1 MHKKLQ
7 KRLHRVLWQVEL
19 SCISQKRSIDKSDKN
34 SGEFRGNSW
43 NIFGSVPKNCG
54 RQGGAPR
61 GRVGRIPTH
70 ITCKDAGN
78 GMQKRGEN
86 DGETPGGVKKPEGKP
101 AGTMK
106 EPENDEKKEAK
117 RLNFACI
124 YRKRVVHC
132 NRQFNNGRSYF
143 VVTPCDPR
151 WKEKKMKKFFALFL
165 SALLLAAVL

>member
-1 MHKKLQ
+1 MYIGRGAGKGGVTRKRTNLKGVMHGLHKKLQ

-86 DGETPGGVKKPEGKP
+86 DGETPGGVKKTGREACRDNERAGK
-101 AGTMK
+101 
-106 EPENDEKKEAK
+106 
-117 RLNFACI
+117 R
-124 YRKRVVHC
+124 
-132 NRQFNNGRSYF
+132 
-143 VVTPCDPR
+143 
-151 WKEKKMKKFFALFL
+151 
-165 SALLLAAVL
+165 